1 MNNMYYVSRLA
12 VEIGARNFEVQSKGD
27 FFYNHFQFFLVQK
40 GGISIT
46 FKSANKEFI
55 LHENDIILIEPNTEA
70 VISPIANL
78 SNAVLGVRVD
88 ESFMRSILPYGY
100 HFVCNSTTN
109 NQKDYGEL
117 NRILSK
123 LSSNF
128 FIGDSEF
135 IIYSNLYTLADV
147 LSRHFSEPDNITSKK
162 NNEDYSF
169 KRIKEIHDYVNS
181 NFYQP
186 ITLSD
191 LAEKM
196 FLTPQYLSRFIKEH
210 MGTTF
215 TNYLSDTRLSYALTE
230 LQSTDSS
237 ITSIALN
244 NGFPNVS
251 AFNKAFREK
260 YKVSP
265 SAWRQANSLKLL
277 KNAPPGFT
285 RIESETTESNIISVH
300 ADALSTST
308 YSKIWQDTINIGPY
322 TNLLSKDTQNAFC
335 KYQEFLRFKYVR
347 LENIFEP
354 KSIDH
359 SEYNINNIN
368 SVFDFLHEQN
378 AYPHIELTYKATES
392 SAITRDF
399 VENNFGIDINTLE
412 EVLMHCI
419 NRYGHQYVSMW
430 KFEMW
435 LPNHNGFYYSIS
447 PERYANCYQ
456 RAYNAIKTLISNVKI
471 GGVGFNICSHNDII
485 ENYLQTFNNLN
496 LKFDFLSFYSFG
508 YKPVNLYT
516 SKDDISRAVLSSNP
530 SNAKDGIRNIKEIIK
545 KTGYKNTPICIT
557 EFTSTLSAN
566 NYIYYS
572 LFQSAFICKN
582 MVDLLNEVSS
592 VAYLRFSENSSKSYF
607 PTNEVS
613 AKSSLLYFG
622 NIPTPALHSYIML
635 SKLGDNLI
643 SHGSNYIITSDSSS
657 YQVLLYN
664 YSHFNENFRLNSSN
678 KIEPKD
684 TYTVFENLSDINLNI
699 TCSNIKSG
707 RYKIIKRSL
716 CKEHGSI
723 LDMLLEN
730 YTTSEKLAK
739 LFLNLSKDE
748 IEYYKQTVLPKQEIF
763 YKNFSNEISFE
774 TKLEPLEVQLFEFTL
789 V

>member
-1 MNNMYYVSRLA
+1 MYYVSRLA

-40 GGISIT
+40 GAISIT

-55 LHENDIILIEPNTEA
+55 FHENDIILIEPNTEA

-100 HFVCNSTTN
+100 HLACNSITN
-109 NQKDYGEL
+109 SQKDYGEL

-123 LSSNF
+123 LASNF
-128 FIGDSEF
+128 FIGDSEY
-135 IIYSNLYTLADV
+135 IIYSNLYTLADI
-147 LSRHFSEPDNITSKK
+147 LSRHFSEADSITTDK
-162 NNEDYSF
+162 NNEDYSY

-186 ITLSD
+186 IMLSD

-277 KNAPPGFT
+277 KDAPPGFT
-285 RIESETTESNIISVH
+285 RIEQETTESNIISVH
-300 ADALSTST
+300 ADALNTRH
-308 YSKIWQDTINIGPY
+308 YNKIWQKTINIGSY
-322 TNLLSKDTQNAFC
+322 TNLLNKYTQSTFC
-335 KYQEFLRFKYVR
+335 KYQEFLKFKYVR

-354 KSIDH
+354 KSIDC
-359 SEYNINNIN
+359 SEYNISHLNA
-368 SVFDFLHEQN
+368 VFDFLHDQN
-378 AYPHIELTYKATES
+378 VCPHIELTYKATDS
-392 SAITRDF
+392 GAISRDF
-399 VENNFGIDINTLE
+399 VENNFGIDINNLE

-419 NRYGHQYVSMW
+419 NRYGHQYVSEW

-435 LPNHNGFYYSIS
+435 LPSHNGFYYSIS
-447 PERYANCYQ
+447 PERYANSFQ
-456 RAYNAIKTLISNVKI
+456 RAYNAIKALIPNAKI
-471 GGVGFNICSHNDII
+471 GGAGFNICSHNDII

-508 YKPVNLYT
+508 YKPVNSYT
-516 SKDDISRAVLSSNP
+516 SKDDISRAILSSNP
-530 SNAKDGIRNIKEIIK
+530 SNAKDGIRHIKEIIK
-545 KTGYKNTPICIT
+545 KTNYNDTPVNIT
-557 EFTSTLSAN
+557 EFTSTLAAN

-592 VAYLRFSENSSKSYF
+592 VAYLRFSENTAKSYF
-607 PTNEVS
+607 PTDGTD

-643 SHGSNYIITSDSSS
+643 SHGNNYLITSDSNS

-684 TYTVFENLSDINLNI
+684 TYTVFDNQSDLNFNI

-707 RYKIIKRSL
+707 RYKITKRSL

-723 LDMLLEN
+723 LDILLKS
-730 YTTSEKLAK
+730 YATSEELAK
-739 LFLNLSKDE
+739 AFLSLSKDE
-748 IEYYKQTVLPKQEIF
+748 AEYYKQTVLPKQEIY
-763 YKNFSNEISFE
+763 YKDFSNELSFE
-774 TKLEPLEVQLFEFTL
+774 TKLEPHEVQLFEFSL